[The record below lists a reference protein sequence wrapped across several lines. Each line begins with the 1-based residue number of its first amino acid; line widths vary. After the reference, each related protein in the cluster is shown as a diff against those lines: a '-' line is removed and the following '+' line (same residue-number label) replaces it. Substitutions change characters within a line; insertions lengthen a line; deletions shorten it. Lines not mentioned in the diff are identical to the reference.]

1 MERGGKG
8 RLKYLGLDVQV
19 QVTAERGRGKSLVAE
34 RAVAILGCL
43 GGGIQQ
49 VVVAV
54 LAALAIAIARG
65 RGIASDCAGGRR
77 RGSRHRG
84 RGRFGHGFF
93 LLALQISVESLD
105 DAIHLLVTGND
116 LVGLDHFASH
126 RRVLNVSMPHPERHD
141 CTRSGLGL

>member
-1 MERGGKG
+1 M
-8 RLKYLGLDVQV
+8 
-19 QVTAERGRGKSLVAE
+19 TAERGRGKSLVAE

-43 GGGIQQ
+43 GVGIQQ

-54 LAALAIAIARG
+54 LAALANAIAVARG
-65 RGIASDCAGGRR
+65 RGIASDGAGGRR

-84 RGRFGHGFF
+84 RGGFGHGFF